1 MPCITL
7 SSGKS
12 VCFKGN
18 KYPDGGQTVKKGP
31 GPFLIPESRPQFK
44 SIPVANLSDPRLRAY
59 QDSSRIN
66 QNSIRELEAFNK
78 AVNNKQPYTTSA
90 QTYDDNYNTT
100 AGSSKS
106 TYTNPR
112 NTKNYLNP
120 SKSIQGLTEQQ
131 RQNFHKGFDTAENG
145 TPENLPTALYSA
157 EVTNPAMYKDEQLWL
172 PYHTNPVQPYH
183 LEPIEQIASKSVPRI
198 PVNDERVLPSMNF
211 QIPTFSGTPR
221 EVKTEGLTVPV
232 PTIDIVK
239 ETVPPRVNAKRKQN
253 KVNVGSGTKTK
264 VKFGIDQRE
273 IMSRG
278 DLDSLRE
285 SVGLEPKGY
294 DKGGKTTPAQ
304 ADALNDAKTFQEQW
318 MESPM
323 YNQMITNSV
332 AKDNPYGLD
341 SSYVDYITMKRKQG
355 LDATTASATDWSGDH
370 RNVVP
375 GKSDYYY
382 KNQLR
387 GVNYKD
393 TDKQRL
399 DSFPSPLGYIFND
412 PNTAYRNEG
421 YNFVPELGY
430 FNTLVNHNLHNHHF
444 RDTSGH
450 EISHATD
457 WNGWFIPESDKI
469 KMAKYKNVYAKNPAE
484 GDYIGTPTETR
495 ARLNSIRQL
504 SKDAGYYD
512 PFTQKA
518 TMNVLDKF
526 KTLDNNQYKQL
537 KQIYTDAEILDMLNT
552 ISMSDNN
559 QYQNYG

>member
-1 MPCITL
+1 MYSAGEDIQDNGLLGIGNAMLSVPTGLISGRYESPSQAIGRFALRNDANQLRNAMIDDQGNPTGLGMATDIFGPMALGHVLPKGADLAVKTLGTEEGLLSNAYKINPSALKENPEMFLYRARPVGQNVDMNMAAQMRAKQAAGEPLTWYQKNLLNPQTNPQLLAREKYYGQWFEKDPSRLDFYIQSGTRNFADDDVIEILRTRLPKKEAAKFNVSQFNDAKVLSASPETEFILPKDMIT
-7 SSGKS
+7 SAER
-12 VCFKGN
+12 F
-18 KYPDGGQTVKKGP
+18 
-31 GPFLIPESRPQFK
+31 PESSWQQLIK
-44 SIPVANLSDPRLRAY
+44 EDK
-59 QDSSRIN
+59 
-66 QNSIRELEAFNK
+66 AFNK
-78 AVNNKQPYTTSA
+78 P
-90 QTYDDNYNTT
+90 
-100 AGSSKS
+100 
-106 TYTNPR
+106 
-112 NTKNYLNP
+112 
-120 SKSIQGLTEQQ
+120 
-131 RQNFHKGFDTAENG
+131 HWWKGF
-145 TPENLPTALYSA
+145 
-157 EVTNPAMYKDEQLWL
+157 K
-172 PYHTNPVQPYH
+172 
-183 LEPIEQIASKSVPRI
+183 K
-198 PVNDERVLPSMNF
+198 
-211 QIPTFSGTPR
+211 
-221 EVKTEGLTVPV
+221 EG
-232 PTIDIVK
+232 
-239 ETVPPRVNAKRKQN
+239 
-253 KVNVGSGTKTK
+253 
-264 VKFGIDQRE
+264 
-273 IMSRG
+273 
-278 DLDSLRE
+278 
-285 SVGLEPKGY
+285 
-294 DKGGKTTPAQ
+294 GGKNKPNIKETPAQ

-512 PFTQKA
+512 PFTQRA
-518 TMNVLDKF
+518 TMDVLNKF